1 MTGYLIDTNALSLLS
16 NSKAS
21 PQFID
26 WLQAQQRKN
35 ALYASTI
42 TLQEIEKGIVKL
54 ERVKGGS
61 LDKARRLRDWIEI
74 LMADFQDRFL
84 PVDVEV
90 ALVAGKLEG
99 AMLARGLNVEL
110 ADILIAATAQTHG
123 LTVVTANTRDFE
135 PLGVDCL
142 APF

>member
-1 MTGYLIDTNALSLLS
+1 M
-16 NSKAS
+16 
-21 PQFID
+21 
-26 WLQAQQRKN
+26 
-35 ALYASTI
+35 
-42 TLQEIEKGIVKL
+42 
-54 ERVKGGS
+54 
-61 LDKARRLRDWIEI
+61 DKARRPRDWIEI
-74 LMADFQDRFL
+74 VMADFQDRFL
-84 PVDVEV
+84 PIDVEV

-99 AMLARGLNVEL
+99 AMLARGLNIGL

>member
-1 MTGYLIDTNALSLLS
+1 MSLLS

-61 LDKARRLRDWIEI
+61 LDKARRLRDWIDI
-74 LMADFQDRFL
+74 VMADFQDRFL

-99 AMLARGLNVEL
+99 AMLARGLNIEL

-123 LTVVTANTRDFE
+123 LTVVTANIRDFE

>member
-1 MTGYLIDTNALSLLS
+1 LTGYLIDTNALLLLS

-61 LDKARRLRDWIEI
+61 LDKARRLRDWIDI
-74 LMADFQDRFL
+74 VMADFQDRFL

-99 AMLARGLNVEL
+99 AMLARGLNIEL

-123 LTVVTANTRDFE
+123 LTVVTANIRDFE

>member
-61 LDKARRLRDWIEI
+61 LDKARRLRDWIDI
-74 LMADFQDRFL
+74 VMADFQDRFL

-99 AMLARGLNVEL
+99 AMLARGLNIEL

-123 LTVVTANTRDFE
+123 LTVVTANIRDFE

>member
-1 MTGYLIDTNALSLLS
+1 LNGYLIDTNALSLLS
-16 NSKAS
+16 NGKAS
-21 PQFID
+21 PKFIT
-26 WLQAQQRKN
+26 WLRDQQENN

-54 ERVKGGS
+54 ELVKRGS
-61 LDKARRLRDWIEI
+61 PEKAGRLRAWVEVV
-74 LMADFQDRFL
+74 MTEFQDRFL
-84 PVDVEV
+84 AVDIEV
-90 ALVAGKLEG
+90 ARAAGKLEG
-99 AMLARGLNVEL
+99 AMLARGQNIAL

-123 LTVVTANTRDFE
+123 LTVVTSNTRDFS

>member
-26 WLQAQQRKN
+26 GLQAQQRKN
-35 ALYASTI
+35 ALHASTI

-99 AMLARGLNVEL
+99 AMPARGLNIEL

>member
-74 LMADFQDRFL
+74 VMADFQDRFL

>member
-35 ALYASTI
+35 ALYTSTI

-74 LMADFQDRFL
+74 VMADFQDRFL

-90 ALVAGKLEG
+90 ALVAGKPEG

>member
-35 ALYASTI
+35 ALYVSTI

-61 LDKARRLRDWIEI
+61 PEKAKRLREWVQIV
-74 LMADFQDRFL
+74 MADFQDRFL

-99 AMLARGLNVEL
+99 AMLARGLNIEL
-110 ADILIAATAQTHG
+110 ADILIAATAQTHR
-123 LTVVTANTRDFE
+123 LTVITANIRDFE

>member
-1 MTGYLIDTNALSLLS
+1 LTGYLIDTNALSLLS

-74 LMADFQDRFL
+74 VMADFQDRFL

-99 AMLARGLNVEL
+99 AMLARGLNIEL

-123 LTVVTANTRDFE
+123 LTVVTANIRDFE

>member
-35 ALYASTI
+35 ALYTSTI

-74 LMADFQDRFL
+74 VMADFQNRFL

-90 ALVAGKLEG
+90 ALVAGKPEG

>member
-1 MTGYLIDTNALSLLS
+1 MSGYLIDTNALSLLS
-16 NSKAS
+16 NGKAS
-21 PQFID
+21 PTFIL
-26 WLQAQQRKN
+26 WLHEQQRKN

-54 ERVKGGS
+54 ELVKGGS
-61 LDKARRLRDWIEI
+61 PEKANRLRAWVEI
-74 LMADFQDRFL
+74 VMADFQDRFL
-84 PVDVEV
+84 PVDTDV
-90 ALVAGKLEG
+90 ALVAGQLEG
-99 AMLARGLNVEL
+99 AMLARGQNIEL

-123 LTVVTANTRDFE
+123 LTVVTANIRDFE

>member
-35 ALYASTI
+35 ALYVSTI

-61 LDKARRLRDWIEI
+61 PEKAKRLREWVQIV
-74 LMADFQDRFL
+74 MADFQDRFL

-90 ALVAGKLEG
+90 ALAAGKLEG
-99 AMLARGLNVEL
+99 AMLARGLNIEL
-110 ADILIAATAQTHG
+110 ADILIASTAQTRG
-123 LTVVTANTRDFE
+123 LTVVTANIRDFE

>member
-1 MTGYLIDTNALSLLS
+1 MTGYLIDTNALLLLS

-61 LDKARRLRDWIEI
+61 LDKARRLRDWIDI
-74 LMADFQDRFL
+74 VMADFQDRFL

-99 AMLARGLNVEL
+99 AMLARGLNIEL

-123 LTVVTANTRDFE
+123 LTVVTANIRDFE

>member
-16 NSKAS
+16 NEKAS
-21 PQFID
+21 PEFIA
-26 WLQAQQRKN
+26 WLQEQQLRN

-54 ERVKGGS
+54 ELVKRGS
-61 LDKARRLRDWIEI
+61 LEKAGRLRAWVEVV
-74 LMADFQDRFL
+74 MAEFQDRFL

-90 ALVAGKLEG
+90 ALIAGNLEG
-99 AMLARGLNVEL
+99 ALLARGQNVEL

-123 LTVVTANTRDFE
+123 LTVVTANIRDFE

>member
-74 LMADFQDRFL
+74 VMADFQDRFL
-84 PVDVEV
+84 PIDVEV

-99 AMLARGLNVEL
+99 AMLARGLNIEL
-110 ADILIAATAQTHG
+110 ADILIAATVQTHG

>member
-1 MTGYLIDTNALSLLS
+1 MNGYLIDTNALSLLS
-16 NSKAS
+16 NGKAS
-21 PQFID
+21 PQFIV
-26 WLQAQQRKN
+26 WLQEQQRNN

-54 ERVKGGS
+54 ELVKRGS
-61 LDKARRLRDWIEI
+61 PEKARLLREWIEI
-74 LMADFQDRFL
+74 VMVDFQDRFL
-84 PVDVEV
+84 SVDVGV
-90 ALVAGKLEG
+90 ALAAGKLEG
-99 AMLARGLNVEL
+99 SMLARGQNIEL
-110 ADILIAATAQTHG
+110 ADILIAATAQTHD

>member
-54 ERVKGGS
+54 ERVKGGC

-74 LMADFQDRFL
+74 VMADFQDRFL

>member
-74 LMADFQDRFL
+74 VMADFQDRFL

-99 AMLARGLNVEL
+99 ATLARGLNIEL

-123 LTVVTANTRDFE
+123 LTVVTANIRDFE
-135 PLGVDCL
+135 LLGVDCL

>member
-74 LMADFQDRFL
+74 VMADFQDRFL

-99 AMLARGLNVEL
+99 AMLARGLNIEL

-123 LTVVTANTRDFE
+123 LTVVTANIRDFE

>member
-16 NSKAS
+16 NSKVS

-74 LMADFQDRFL
+74 VMADFQDRFL

-99 AMLARGLNVEL
+99 AMLARGLNIEL

>member
-74 LMADFQDRFL
+74 VMADFQDRFL

-99 AMLARGLNVEL
+99 AMLARGLNIEL
-110 ADILIAATAQTHG
+110 ADILIAAPAQTHG
-123 LTVVTANTRDFE
+123 LTVVTANIRDFE

>member
-16 NSKAS
+16 NGRAS
-21 PQFID
+21 QKFIV
-26 WLQAQQRKN
+26 WLQEQQGKN

-54 ERVKGGS
+54 ELVKRGS
-61 LDKARRLRDWIEI
+61 PEKANRLRAWVEI
-74 LMADFQDRFL
+74 VTADFQDRFL
-84 PVDVEV
+84 SVDTDV
-90 ALVAGKLEG
+90 ALAAGQLEG
-99 AMLARGLNVEL
+99 AMLARGQNIEL

-123 LTVVTANTRDFE
+123 LTVVTANIRDFE

>member
-74 LMADFQDRFL
+74 VMADFQDRFL

-135 PLGVDCL
+135 PFGVDCL

>member
-1 MTGYLIDTNALSLLS
+1 MSGYLIDTNALSLLS
-16 NSKAS
+16 NGKAS
-21 PQFID
+21 PNFIV
-26 WLQAQQRKN
+26 WLQEQQGKN

-54 ERVKGGS
+54 ELVKRGS
-61 LDKARRLRDWIEI
+61 PEKANRLREWMEI
-74 LMADFQDRFL
+74 VMANFQDRFL
-84 PVDVEV
+84 PVDIDV
-90 ALVAGKLEG
+90 ALAAGQLEG
-99 AMLARGLNVEL
+99 AMLARGQNVEL

>member
-61 LDKARRLRDWIEI
+61 LDKSRRLRDWIDI
-74 LMADFQDRFL
+74 VMADFQDRFL

-99 AMLARGLNVEL
+99 AMLARGLNIEL

-123 LTVVTANTRDFE
+123 LTVVTANIRDFE

>member
-74 LMADFQDRFL
+74 VMADFQDRFL

-99 AMLARGLNVEL
+99 ATLARGLNIEL

-123 LTVVTANTRDFE
+123 LTVVTANIRDFE

>member
-61 LDKARRLRDWIEI
+61 L
-74 LMADFQDRFL
+74 
-84 PVDVEV
+84 
-90 ALVAGKLEG
+90 G
-99 AMLARGLNVEL
+99 
-110 ADILIAATAQTHG
+110 
-123 LTVVTANTRDFE
+123 
-135 PLGVDCL
+135 
-142 APF
+142 